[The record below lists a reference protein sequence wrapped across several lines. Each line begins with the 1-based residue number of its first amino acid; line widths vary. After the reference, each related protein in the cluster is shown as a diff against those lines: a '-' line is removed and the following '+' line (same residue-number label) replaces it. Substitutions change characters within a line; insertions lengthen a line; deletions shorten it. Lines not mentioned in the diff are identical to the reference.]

1 MVSLNQFS
9 QSCWE
14 TGVPSEIHNAQ
25 SKTEELQE
33 PIYQFFIEQVRREK
47 PDIVLRLFETIFINF
62 SPDLHPEF
70 EPFFNYLIVNDR
82 EDEFRALL
90 KRTCYILINNWCV
103 SRDSKFVQKLI
114 QAIDEVGESDSLDDC
129 DPDPDRLRLHGW
141 LVNFSQSPE
150 FLDIRNLMTEK
161 SEKPW
166 SDRYQTYL
174 LVSQYANP
182 ENSWEHREVARNLS
196 QKLKDRY
203 KFELAMYLARSESP
217 TYDSQNLK
225 NPTRLGKGVITLIKQ
240 TVSTQRIS
248 IYKSRAEQFLKESN
262 NLTGAQFTKQLY
274 KYLTGGF
281 NSRHPFD
288 VIQFRLEKM
297 LSQPNKNWHDHPI
310 NSHSILKL
318 CNQIIEFFTVEPD
331 HTPSFNF
338 RLLIDQKNYLSLAIV
353 LLKIILI
360 CRNSQ
365 AHLELCIAHLIRFYQ
380 DADETEC
387 QPFMQFIE
395 VFHLVSTIFTEN
407 IQYHL
412 VRFPGDAKT
421 SRAAT
426 PAETYRLFCQFKG
439 ADLRHTN
446 LRGIDPT
453 SLDLRGADLRAT
465 DLAGINLIQLDL
477 HLANFADAN
486 LTRAVLNGSKLPVVN
501 FKGANLQEASLVGA
515 DLRRADLER
524 ADLTRASLTSARLQR
539 ANLRSVCAIAANLM
553 AASLD
558 ACDLQGADFSEAN
571 LQGVRLVGANLAHAN
586 LRGANLRSAD
596 LQQAHL
602 EGAHL
607 EGADLR
613 GANLRGAHL
622 KGANLHRANFYRAD
636 LRECNLTGANLRRV
650 NLNRSHLQG
659 AELMGA
665 NLHSCRLRG
674 ADLTRANLKSA
685 DLTGSDLTRANLSH
699 ANCRHANLSSTFIR
713 HANLTG
719 ADFSRA
725 NLEQANLFGSN
736 IEDAKLTKGGNRESG
751 VGIRESGMGK

>member
-9 QSCWE
+9 HSCWE
-14 TGVPSEIHNAQ
+14 TGVPSELHNAQ
-25 SKTEELQE
+25 SQTEELQE
-33 PIYQFFIEQVRREK
+33 PIYQFFIEQVKREK
-47 PDIVLRLFETIFINF
+47 PDIVLGLFETIFVKF
-62 SPDLHPEF
+62 SPEIHPEF
-70 EPFFNYLIVNDR
+70 EPFFNYFLDNNR
-82 EDEFRALL
+82 EEQFRALL

-103 SRDSKFVQKLI
+103 SRNIGFVQKLI
-114 QAIDEVGESDSLDDC
+114 EKLDEAGDSEISDDF
-129 DPDPDRLRLHGW
+129 DPDPDRVRLHGW
-141 LVNFSQSPE
+141 LVNFTQSSE
-150 FLDIRNLMTEK
+150 YQEIRKLTLEK
-161 SEKPW
+161 GEKKW

-182 ENSWEHREVARNLS
+182 ENSWEHRQVARNLS
-196 QKLKDRY
+196 QTLKDRY

-217 TYDSQNLK
+217 THDRHNLR
-225 NPTRLGKGVITLIKQ
+225 NPTRLGKGVITLLKK
-240 TVSTQRIS
+240 TVSTHRIS
-248 IYKSRAEQFLKESN
+248 IYKSQADRFLKESE
-262 NLTGAQFTKQLY
+262 NLTYGQFKNKLY
-274 KYLTGGF
+274 RYLTATF

-288 VIQFRLEKM
+288 VVEFRLKKM
-297 LSQPNKNWHDHPI
+297 LSERNQSWRDRPL
-310 NSHSILKL
+310 NSNLILKV
-318 CNQIIEFFTVEPD
+318 CNQIVEFFTVESD
-331 HTPSFNF
+331 RTPSPDF
-338 RLLIDQKNYLSLAIV
+338 LLLLDRKNHLSLAIV

-365 AHLELCIAHLIRFYQ
+365 AHLELCISHLIQFYQ
-380 DADETEC
+380 DSDETEC
-387 QPFMQFIE
+387 QPFIQFVE

-412 VRFPGDAKT
+412 VRLDGDGKGPP
-421 SRAAT
+421 SS
-426 PAETYRLFCQFKG
+426 PETYRLFCQFKG
-439 ADLRHTN
+439 ADLRQAN
-446 LRGIDPT
+446 LRRLDPA

-465 DLAGINLIQLDL
+465 DLTGLNLIQLDL

-486 LTRAVLNGSKLPVVN
+486 LTRAVLNGSQLPVAN
-501 FKGANLQEASLVGA
+501 FTGANLQEASLVGA

-553 AASLD
+553 AASLE
-558 ACDLQGADFSEAN
+558 AGDLQGADLSDAN
-571 LQGVRLVGANLAHAN
+571 LEGVRLVGANLAHAN

-596 LQQAHL
+596 LQGANL

-613 GANLRGAHL
+613 GANLRGAGL

-636 LRECNLTGANLRRV
+636 LHECNLTSANLRRV
-650 NLNRSHLQG
+650 NLNRSQLQG

-674 ADLTRANLKSA
+674 ADLSSAHLKSA

-699 ANCRHANLSSTFIR
+699 ANCRRANLTSAFIR

-725 NLEQANLFGSN
+725 NLQQANLFGSN
-736 IEDAKLTKGGNRESG
+736 IEDAKLTKGRNRESA
-751 VGIRESGMGK
+751 MGN